1 MSVEEYESLGARFF
15 GLIFKDATV
24 SSRRAEKG
32 GGAWPALR
40 HALGISAGGGEGG
53 GDWSTRRWLFAQ
65 SAWQSRSR
73 APIVLMSSGENV
85 VTVGAESGVG
95 GRNQEYCTAAAG
107 ERSRA
112 AGGSS
117 SVRSTPT
124 GTDGPGRLP
133 VPRRAGLP
141 RRSITDGETAQAA
154 EAGRDRSGGRAA
166 HARHV
171 GAALAARLRRGGGS
185 KCLRARSARDFDS
198 GIKEIQKE

>member
-24 SSRRAEKG
+24 YPAVRKKAAELGLPCVMLSEYQQAEAKEAG
-32 GGAWPALR
+32 LVDAAMALCAER
-40 HALGISAGGGEGG
+40 MAEP
-53 GDWSTRRWLFAQ
+53 F
-65 SAWQSRSR
+65 R

-95 GRNQEYCTAAAG
+95 GRNQEYCTAAAVTI
-107 ERSRA
+107 
-112 AGGSS
+112 AGSPEDRLRCG
-117 SVRSTPT
+117 RHRRHGRPR
-124 GTDGPGRLP
+124 RLP

-141 RRSITDGETAQAA
+141 RRCDHRRRNGAGR